1 MAVSRSQL
9 NTYVVPLDDESVA
22 RARTAREAFFRDPD
36 AFSQSDTA
44 PRPEILHSWRRSLES
59 GVDFRTMELPSIDV
73 RGRAERLMRAAEP
86 VMERLQE
93 QLEGSD
99 AWAMLLDRDC
109 IQLTPA
115 IGGNGVIPITRE
127 RGSRVGAHFRESVV
141 GTNGAGMSVE
151 RLEPFAVVGS
161 EHFRDSE
168 LNLVS
173 VGAPLRDALNRV
185 VGVLSLN
192 CRLENANQL
201 LMPFARDAAW
211 AIRERLIDDAYGVE
225 RDLFAHFTH
234 QSRRPSQAVIAVGA
248 NVFVANAAA
257 RQLIMHGLNADAVA
271 ARVLE
276 EVADGNESEFT
287 LDLQNGTIT
296 VRCRPIG
303 LRDGSMAA
311 MASLSRGAVERDSA
325 ADLGAPRASAG
336 KPTDAA
342 LASLHRARASGLPA
356 IVVGERGAGKAT
368 LALAAMPEGWIS
380 FDARAA
386 VEDPSAWVAGVRTA
400 SSSSPAIL
408 LRHLDELPIEL
419 HSRLRDILREGSAWS
434 VATDSSAVS
443 VGAPSVLDDHFV
455 VIVERTALRE
465 RREELAEIVARIL
478 ADLNPGSRQLRC
490 SPEVLAVFARHRW
503 SGNLP
508 QLRRV
513 LATSAMN
520 ATGAEV
526 TIDNVPVSALAEAGA
541 RDLSKLERLER
552 ELVLTGLREAA
563 WNREDAAK
571 ALGISRATMYR
582 KLKQFGITVPS
593 SRS

>member
-1 MAVSRSQL
+1 MADSRSQL
-9 NTYVVPLDDESVA
+9 NTYVIPLDDESVS
-22 RARTAREAFFRDPD
+22 RARIARELFLRDPD
-36 AFSQSDTA
+36 AFSQDQTA
-44 PRPEILHSWRRSLES
+44 LRPEILHSWRRSLDS
-59 GVDFRTMELPSIDV
+59 GVDFRTMELPSMDV
-73 RGRAERLMRAAEP
+73 RGRAERLMRGADPIIA
-86 VMERLQE
+86 RLHE

-109 IQLTPA
+109 IQLSPA
-115 IGGNGVIPITRE
+115 IGGYGVVPVTLE
-127 RGSRVGAHFRESVV
+127 RGSRVGALFGESAV
-141 GTNGAGMSVE
+141 GTNGAGLSVE
-151 RLEPFAVVGS
+151 RLEPFAVVGP

-192 CRLENANQL
+192 CRLDNANQL

-276 EVADGNESEFT
+276 EVAHGKDSEFS
-287 LDLQNGTIT
+287 LDLEDGPIT
-296 VRCRPIG
+296 VRCRPVG

-311 MASLSRGAVERDSA
+311 MASLSRGAYTGHSPTALGGLRARAEKP
-325 ADLGAPRASAG
+325 ADAV
-336 KPTDAA
+336 
-342 LASLHRARASGLPA
+342 LASLHRARVSGIPA
-356 IVVGERGAGKAT
+356 IVVGERGAGKTT
-368 LALAAMPEGWIS
+368 LALAAMPAGWVS

-386 VEDPSAWVAGVRTA
+386 DADPDSWLAAVEAACT
-400 SSSSPAIL
+400 SSPAVL

-419 HSRLRDILREGSAWS
+419 RGRLRDILHAGSAWS
-434 VATDSSAVS
+434 VATAASAV
-443 VGAPSVLDDHFV
+443 VVDTPSVLDDHFL
-455 VIVERTALRE
+455 VIAERTALRE
-465 RREELAEIVARIL
+465 RREELADIVARIL
-478 ADLNPGSRQLRC
+478 ADLTPGNRQLRC

-503 SGNLP
+503 PGNIP

-520 ATGAEV
+520 ATAAEV
-526 TIDNVPVSALAEAGA
+526 TIDNVPVSALAEAGT
-541 RDLSKLERLER
+541 RELSKLERLER
-552 ELVLTGLREAA
+552 ELVLTGLRDAA